1 MMIFGSC
8 KKIEGGW
15 VCYLLSI
22 DFLES
27 GFMINNLYSM
37 IGLYSYL
44 GIVIYLIFGIV
55 VIII

>member
-27 GFMINNLYSM
+27 GFMINLYSM

-44 GIVIYLIFGIV
+44 GIVILIFGIV

>member
-44 GIVIYLIFGIV
+44 GIVILIFGIV